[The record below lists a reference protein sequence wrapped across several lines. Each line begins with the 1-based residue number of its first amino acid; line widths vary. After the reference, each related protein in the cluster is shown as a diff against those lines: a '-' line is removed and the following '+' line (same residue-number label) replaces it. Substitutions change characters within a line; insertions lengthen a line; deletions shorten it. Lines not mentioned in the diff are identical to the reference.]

1 MQQTSTAAPQDL
13 WTAALERLEPRYN
26 KPVFE
31 MWLKPMRLLE
41 LTPSEIVLA
50 VQTTFARDWVE
61 NRLKADIT
69 SVLHDLLG
77 AEIALRVVV
86 DPGTGTPSPAT
97 AVPAAARNAAAEEL
111 RIGNLNP
118 RYTFDD
124 FVIGNS
130 NRFAHAAAQAVAEA
144 PAMAYNPL
152 FLYGGVG
159 LGKTHLMHAIGHRVL
174 ARNPNANI
182 VYVSSEKFTNEFI
195 IAIKNNQT
203 VEFRNRYRH
212 VDVLLIDDIQFLE
225 GKEQTQ
231 EEFFHTFNSLH
242 EAQKQLVI
250 SSDRPPKEIQTLESR
265 LRSRFEWGLLTD
277 IQPPDFE
284 TREAILRKKAET
296 EKVPVPDEVLA
307 FIAKV
312 IPSNI

>member
-1 MQQTSTAAPQDL
+1 
-13 WTAALERLEPRYN
+13 
-26 KPVFE
+26 
-31 MWLKPMRLLE
+31 
-41 LTPSEIVLA
+41 
-50 VQTTFARDWVE
+50 
-61 NRLKADIT
+61 
-69 SVLHDLLG
+69 
-77 AEIALRVVV
+77 
-86 DPGTGTPSPAT
+86 
-97 AVPAAARNAAAEEL
+97 
-111 RIGNLNP
+111 
-118 RYTFDD
+118 
-124 FVIGNS
+124 
-130 NRFAHAAAQAVAEA
+130 
-144 PAMAYNPL
+144 MAYNPL

-174 ARNPNANI
+174 ERNPNANI

-250 SSDRPPKEIQTLESR
+250 SSDRPPKEIQTLENR

-312 IPSNI
+312 IPSNIRELEGSLIRVVAFASLTKVADHGRAGGRGAQERRRAGADASRDDPAASKSASPSTTASRSRRWKRSAATSASRCRAKSRCTSRGSSPAHRCRRSRASSARKTTRPRCTRATRSPT